1 MELKYPRTIKLN
13 YKTILKII
21 FYQTLKK
28 INPMSKKRGQL
39 SLEEEK
45 YISDYI
51 ETTSIEDIASA
62 LNRTTEPIKKYI
74 ESKAL
79 LQPKGIQQEN
89 EILKLKLR
97 SKSFWIEITR
107 QFDTETGE
115 LEYFEN
121 TWVNLIKQFR
131 EDVLPAEEL
140 QIKQFITIDILIN
153 RSMKER
159 KRHIAETEK
168 LQKAVDQ
175 EYSKEES
182 DRDIPKLANLET
194 QLSFARNS
202 IASYT
207 NEYTK
212 LLSEQQKI
220 SKDLKATREQ
230 RIKRIE
236 DGKSSWAGLIRMLED
251 EEIREKEGRQ
261 LEILKM
267 ATDKFK
273 GSLYDLH
280 SYQDGQLD
288 RPILNAESVANDD
301 A

>member
-1 MELKYPRTIKLN
+1 
-13 YKTILKII
+13 
-21 FYQTLKK
+21 
-28 INPMSKKRGQL
+28 MSKKRGQL

-45 YISDYI
+45 YIRDNI
-51 ETTSIEDIASA
+51 DEQSIEDIAA
-62 LNRTTEPIKKYI
+62 TLNRTPEPVKRYV
-74 ESKAL
+74 ETQAL
-79 LQPKGIQQEN
+79 LEPKGVQQDN
-89 EILKLKLR
+89 EILRLKLR

-107 QFDTETGE
+107 QFDKESGE

-121 TWVNLIKQFR
+121 TWINLIKQFR

-159 KRHIAETEK
+159 KRHITETEK
-168 LQKAVDQ
+168 LQTLVDK
-175 EYSKEES
+175 EYLKSE
-182 DRDIPKLANLET
+182 DQRDIAKLANMET

-236 DGKSSWAGLIRMLED
+236 DGKSSWTGLIRMLEE

-261 LEILKM
+261 LEILRM
-267 ATDKFK
+267 ATNKFK
-273 GSLYDLH
+273 NTLYDLH

-288 RPILNAESVANDD
+288 RPILNAESVQEDD
-301 A
+301 S

>member
-1 MELKYPRTIKLN
+1 MA
-13 YKTILKII
+13 
-21 FYQTLKK
+21 
-28 INPMSKKRGQL
+28 KKRGQL

-45 YISDYI
+45 YIRDNI
-51 ETTSIEDIASA
+51 EQQTVEDIASS
-62 LNRTTEPIKKYI
+62 LNRNPEPIKKYI
-74 ESKAL
+74 ESETVL
-79 LQPKGIQQEN
+79 RPSGEQHEN

-97 SKSFWIEITR
+97 SKSFWQEVCK
-107 QFDTETGE
+107 QFDKETGE

-121 TWVNLIKQFR
+121 TWINLIKQFR

-168 LQKAVDQ
+168 LQKQVDK
-175 EYSKEES
+175 EYEKTE
-182 DRDIPKLANLET
+182 DQRDIAKLANMET

-236 DGKSSWAGLIRMLED
+236 DGKSSWTGLIRMLEE

-267 ATDKFK
+267 ATDKFR
-273 GSLYDLH
+273 STLYDLH

-288 RPILNAESVANDD
+288 RPILNAESVQEDD
-301 A
+301 S